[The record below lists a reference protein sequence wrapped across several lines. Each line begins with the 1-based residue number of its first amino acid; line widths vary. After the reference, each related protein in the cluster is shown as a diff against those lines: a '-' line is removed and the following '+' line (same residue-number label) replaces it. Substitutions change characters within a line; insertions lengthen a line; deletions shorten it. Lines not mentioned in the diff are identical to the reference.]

1 MRHRTTIA
9 VDLAK
14 AVFAVAISRRPG
26 RIDQEL
32 RLSRAK
38 FVEFLARQA
47 PAVVVIEACG
57 SAHYWARQLLS
68 CGHTPVLL
76 PPQYVRPYVRRNKT
90 DAADA
95 RALLEA
101 YRDQQLKAVAP
112 KTVEQQALGALH
124 RLRSAWM
131 KTRTARLNALRGVL
145 RELGV
150 TIPVG
155 AHHVLPR
162 LNAVLAADLCPVPAV
177 LHSHLLALAAE
188 IRVLE
193 QHVRNAER
201 ELERAAVEIPAV
213 CRFLTMP
220 GVGILTATALFA
232 FCGDLSRFTT
242 GRHFA
247 SSLGL
252 TPRESSSG
260 QRRRLGSIS
269 HRGDAYLRTLL
280 IHGARSVLLAAKRL
294 ERPDRLRAWALRLER
309 SAGHNKAAV
318 ALANKLAR
326 IAWAL
331 DTSHRQFAP
340 VYLDQAA

>member
-14 AVFAVAISRRPG
+14 TVFAVAISRRPG
-26 RIDQEL
+26 RVDQEL

-38 FVEFLARQA
+38 LVEFLARQA

-57 SAHYWARQLLS
+57 SAHYWARKMLKY
-68 CGHTPVLL
+68 GHTPVPL

-101 YRDQQLKAVAP
+101 YRDQQLKPVAI
-112 KTVEQQALGALH
+112 KTVEQQALGSLH
-124 RLRSAWM
+124 RLRAAWM
-131 KTRTARLNALRGVL
+131 KTRTARINALRGVL

-155 AHHVLPR
+155 AQHVLPR
-162 LNAVLAADLCPVPAV
+162 LATVLAADPCPVPPL
-177 LHSHLLALAAE
+177 LHPHLFALAGE
-188 IRVLE
+188 I
-193 QHVRNAER
+193 R
-201 ELERAAVEIPAV
+201 ELEQRVRTVERDLARATAQIPAV
-213 CRFLTMP
+213 ARFLTIP

-232 FCGDLSRFTT
+232 FCGDLSRYTT

-280 IHGARSVLLAAKRL
+280 IHGARSVLHAAKRL
-294 ERPDRLRAWALRLER
+294 EQPDRLRAWALRLEH

-331 DTSHRQFAP
+331 DTRQREFAP